1 MKNQLYTASEA
12 REKLGGMAPSS
23 FHRLVL
29 AGKIRKVTPPNK
41 KQGLY
46 VSEDVDKIAEAMA
59 QFVDMYTTNESLELV
74 AAQSES
80 DIKAT
85 VQIARQHFGERAYG
99 LEKRMEW
106 FKKEPEGDYVL
117 KHDRVIVGYFC
128 MKPVNPAAIEDHIF
142 KPTGGVR
149 TEDIERYELGKELEC
164 YVLGIATKL
173 DTNGRFNRLYGAA
186 LISGAFERI
195 MELGKQGIDIRRIWT
210 TSQTVTGIKL
220 SRDLGFE
227 ELGYIDNEH
236 IKFMLDTNKSDHP
249 LIRMFREELA
259 NYSALAKSS

>member
-23 FHRLVL
+23 FHRLVM
-29 AGKIRKVTPPNK
+29 AGKIRKITPPNK

-46 VSEDVDKIAEAMA
+46 VKDDVDKMAEAMQ
-59 QFVDMYTTNESLELV
+59 QFVEMYTTNETLELV
-74 AAQSES
+74 AAQNES

-99 LEKRMEW
+99 LERRMEW
-106 FKKEPEGDYVL
+106 FSKEPEGDYLL

-128 MKPVNPAAIEDHIF
+128 MKPVNPAAIDDHIF

-149 TEDIERYELGKELEC
+149 TEDIEEYIPGKELEC
-164 YVLGIATKL
+164 YILGIATKL
-173 DTNGRFNRLYGAA
+173 NTDGRFNRLYGAA
-186 LISGAFERI
+186 LISGVFERI
-195 MELGKQGIDIRRIWT
+195 LELGKQGINICKIWT

-236 IKFMLDTNKSDHP
+236 IKFMLDTTKSTHP
-249 LIRMFREELA
+249 LIRMYREELA
-259 NYSALAKSS
+259 HHQH